1 MLTIKSYVGTMMS
14 PFVSPASRLPR
25 WLLAAVGVAA
35 VGAIPLAAL
44 LAQGGGASSFT
55 VLETGRGYGSLQEAV
70 DAIGDR
76 EGTVI
81 IAPGNWSEC
90 AVQSEGVVHFRAAEA
105 GKALLG
111 GQACEG
117 KAALVLRGRGATVD
131 GLVFADL
138 AVDDGNGAGIRLEQ
152 GPLRVSQSWFRDSQ
166 QGILTA
172 NGVDSEL
179 VVDKST
185 FTRLGTCEN
194 SAGCA
199 HSIYAGDYGTVT
211 VTRSRFEQGTGGHYL
226 KSRASRTVVEDS
238 SFDDSQ
244 GRETNYL
251 IDLPNGG
258 TGSIRGN
265 WFVQGRD
272 KENWSTMI
280 AVGAEGAN
288 YSSNG
293 LVIAGNEARLVPG
306 LSRNPA
312 FVADWTGDDIVMR
325 DNQLGSGIRA
335 FEKR

>member
-1 MLTIKSYVGTMMS
+1 MLTIKSYAIAMVS
-14 PFVSPASRLPR
+14 PFVPPASRLPR
-25 WLLAAVGVAA
+25 WLLASVALVA
-35 VGAIPLAAL
+35 VGAIPVAAL
-44 LAQGGGASSFT
+44 LAQNGPSASFT
-55 VLETGRGYGSLQEAV
+55 VAETGRGYGSLQAAV

-76 EGTVI
+76 EGTVV
-81 IAPGNWSEC
+81 IAPGNWNEC
-90 AVQSEGVVHFRAAEA
+90 AVQREGVVHFRAAEA
-105 GKALLG
+105 GRSLLG
-111 GQACEG
+111 GKACEG
-117 KAALVLRGRGATVD
+117 KAALVLRGRGASVE

-138 AVDDGNGAGIRLEQ
+138 AVEDGNGAGIRLEE

-179 VVDKST
+179 VVNKST

-244 GRETNYL
+244 GRATNYL

-272 KENWSTMI
+272 KENWATMI

-312 FVADWTGDDIVMR
+312 FVADWTGDDIFMR

>member
-131 GLVFADL
+131 GLVF
-138 AVDDGNGAGIRLEQ
+138 GIRRRNAPVPAMMAL
-152 GPLRVSQSWFRDSQ
+152 GVARP
-166 QGILTA
+166 TA
-172 NGVDSEL
+172 HGQEMT
-179 VVDKST
+179 ST
-185 FTRLGTCEN
+185 VME
-194 SAGCA
+194 
-199 HSIYAGDYGTVT
+199 V
-211 VTRSRFEQGTGGHYL
+211 
-226 KSRASRTVVEDS
+226 SRAKPKTPRPV
-238 SFDDSQ
+238 
-244 GRETNYL
+244 
-251 IDLPNGG
+251 
-258 TGSIRGN
+258 
-265 WFVQGRD
+265 
-272 KENWSTMI
+272 KM
-280 AVGAEGAN
+280 
-288 YSSNG
+288 
-293 LVIAGNEARLVPG
+293 
-306 LSRNPA
+306 
-312 FVADWTGDDIVMR
+312 
-325 DNQLGSGIRA
+325 
-335 FEKR
+335 

>member
-179 VVDKST
+179 VIDKST

-199 HSIYAGDYGTVT
+199 HSIYVGDYGSLT

-226 KSRASRTVVEDS
+226 KSRTARVVIEDC
-238 SFDDSQ
+238 SFDDSN
-244 GRETNYL
+244 GHGTNYL

-258 TGSIRGN
+258 TGAIRRN

-280 AVGAEGAN
+280 AIGAEGAN
-288 YSSNG
+288 YSADG
-293 LVIAGNEARLVPG
+293 LVIADNEARLVPG
-306 LSRNPA
+306 LSRSPA
-312 FVADWTGDDIVMR
+312 FVADWTGDALVMENNR
-325 DNQLGSGIRA
+325 LGSGIRA
-335 FEKR
+335 FETR